1 MIERQFDPTLLYN
14 RIVHFYVDRHGYT
27 KEAANAIAQRVIRRE
42 AERRTCRNIRC
53 RHSMDDHIRNAETCL
68 ILECE
73 CRRFERAGGGGKRA
87 AAAA

>member
-1 MIERQFDPTLLYN
+1 MIERQFDLTLLYN

-27 KEAANAIAQRVIRRE
+27 KEAANAIAQKVIRRE

-73 CRRFERAGGGGKRA
+73 CRRFERIGGGAKRA